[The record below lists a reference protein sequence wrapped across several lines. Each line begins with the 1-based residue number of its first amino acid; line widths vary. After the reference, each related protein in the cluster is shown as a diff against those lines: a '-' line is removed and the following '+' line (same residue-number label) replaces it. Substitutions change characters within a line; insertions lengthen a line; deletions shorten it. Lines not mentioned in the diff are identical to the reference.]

1 MGLLVCSEA
10 MMGEAKRRKL
20 ASARGAGVVY
30 HHTSTLR
37 TNLLWM
43 SGVIELEGRSPPVI
57 HPQLGEIRTDALAR
71 RAMNDFPPVAW
82 FTTETAVPK
91 CLRQSNLR
99 FVDKATGRVRHEDLA
114 NRQTSD
120 ALALNR
126 VAIGFRL
133 PENPT
138 ITPWKDH
145 PGYVTPEGQELN
157 ESAIEAGDDPTSWYV
172 SEVPVD
178 LLKSIEFWS
187 SRKVLNP
194 KLERFDNYLK
204 DLHNMVR
211 MCRSRRGVYI
221 PPTWLTAEQ
230 ARALSAQIGVPAF
243 SGDTELADLP
253 APRTGSGG

>member
-1 MGLLVCSEA
+1 
-10 MMGEAKRRKL
+10 MGEAKRRKL
-20 ASARGAGVVY
+20 ASAEGACVVY

-43 SGVIELEGRSPPVI
+43 SGVIELEGRSPPVV
-57 HPQLGEIRTDALAR
+57 HPQLGEVRTDALAR
-71 RAMNDFPPVAW
+71 RALKDFPPVAW
-82 FTTETAVPK
+82 FTTEIAVPK
-91 CLRQSNLR
+91 CLRQNSLR
-99 FVDKATGRVRHEDLA
+99 FVDNTTGLVRREDFA
-114 NRQTSD
+114 DRQISD

-133 PENPT
+133 TENPS

-145 PGYVTPEGQELN
+145 PGYVTQEGRELN
-157 ESAIEAGDDPTSWYV
+157 ESAIEAGDDPTKWYI

-178 LLKSIEFWS
+178 LLNSIEFWS
-187 SRKVLNP
+187 SRKVQNP
-194 KLERFDNYLK
+194 KLERLDSYLK
-204 DLHNMVR
+204 DLHNMVQ
-211 MCRSRRGVYI
+211 MCRSKKGVYI

-253 APRTGSGG
+253 APRTGSLG

>member
-1 MGLLVCSEA
+1 
-10 MMGEAKRRKL
+10 MGEAKRRKL
-20 ASARGAGVVY
+20 ASARGDGVVY

-57 HPQLGEIRTDALAR
+57 HPHLGEVRTDALAR
-71 RAMNDFPPVAW
+71 RALKDFPPVAW
-82 FTTETAVPK
+82 FTTEIAVPK
-91 CLRQSNLR
+91 CLRQNLVC
-99 FVDKATGRVRHEDLA
+99 FVDKTTGSIRHENLA
-114 NRQTSD
+114 DREISD
-120 ALALNR
+120 VIALNR

-138 ITPWKDH
+138 ITSWTDH
-145 PGYVTPEGQELN
+145 PGYLTPEGRELN
-157 ESAIEAGDDPTSWYV
+157 ETATEAGDDPSKWYV

-178 LLKSIEFWS
+178 LLRSIEFWS
-187 SRKVLNP
+187 SRTVLNP
-194 KLERFDNYLK
+194 RLERFDNYLK

-211 MCRSRRGVYI
+211 TCRSRKDLYI

-243 SGDTELADLP
+243 SGDTNLADLP
-253 APRTGSGG
+253 GLT